1 MIRELCLYE
10 VQTVVDIVLIWT
22 LILFAIL
29 IRVHFTV
36 VQLAGRL
43 QQRKQASFADD
54 TDFLFIFFCVV
65 EFTQTL
71 NPCTHLQENDSRIIL
86 LLNSCRRRH
95 CVDLVPFV
103 NLRVQFKLYN

>member
-1 MIRELCLYE
+1 M
-10 VQTVVDIVLIWT
+10 
-22 LILFAIL
+22 LFAIL

-54 TDFLFIFFCVV
+54 TEFYFILFRVV

-71 NPCTHLQENDSRIIL
+71 NPCTHLQEDDSRIIL
-86 LLNSCRRRH
+86 VLNSCQRRH
-95 CVDLVPFV
+95 CVDLVLFV
-103 NLRVQFKLYN
+103 ILRVQFKLYN